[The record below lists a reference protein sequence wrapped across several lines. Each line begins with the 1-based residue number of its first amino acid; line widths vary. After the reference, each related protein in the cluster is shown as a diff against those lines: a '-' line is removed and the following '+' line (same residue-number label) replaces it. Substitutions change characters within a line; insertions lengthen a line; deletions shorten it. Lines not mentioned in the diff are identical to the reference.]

1 MTYCKKEDLFEA
13 CKKSAVESWSK
24 DDGRDDENIINSRIE
39 SAIARASDEM
49 NLYLSAKYTLPI
61 VNIPLSLRDICVK
74 LSLYQLLSRKG
85 LNGESADNTI
95 KVNRDTAL
103 KQLEMIASGKLN
115 IGELVDRED
124 SSISIPEKSSQ
135 VYYQFPKSPF
145 GRS

>member
-1 MTYCKKEDLFEA
+1 MAYCEREDLFEA
-13 CKKSAVESWSK
+13 CKRNAVESWAK
-24 DDGRDDENIINSRIE
+24 DDSCATDSEIEKTIN

-49 NLYLSAKYTLPI
+49 NLYLSAKYSLPI
-61 VNIPLSLRDICVK
+61 QNIPLSLRDICVK

-115 IGELVDRED
+115 IGELVNKDD
-124 SSISIPEKSSQ
+124 PNTSVSSQ
-135 VYYQFPKSPF
+135 GSGVLYRFPRSPF
-145 GRS
+145 ERR